1 VVNSQRGDSNVNTK
15 RWTASCAALVLVLAA
30 CGDDD
35 EDDTSPDGTTAVTV
49 PAGAGTDSVPQAT
62 TGASTT
68 MPMDMTST
76 PTTSAP

>member
-1 VVNSQRGDSNVNTK
+1 VNTK

-49 PAGAGTDSVPQAT
+49 PAGAGTDSVPQAPT
-62 TGASTT
+62 DTSMASTT
-68 MPMDMTST
+68 IPIDITTAST
-76 PTTSAP
+76 LAP